1 MVNETQRRLAAI
13 LAADVAGYT
22 RLVEKDTDGTV
33 AAWKSARDDVIKP
46 LVDKKSGYIIKF
58 TGDGFLV
65 EFPSVQDAVACAI
78 ALQEELRTSSLNFR
92 MGINVGDITDDGGDV
107 HGEGVNIAARLEALA
122 EPGGICISGDVY
134 NQVRNRIDAEFR
146 DMGEKEIKHVSQ
158 PIRVYAIGV
167 AQRSV
172 SGNPVPELPD
182 KPSIAVL
189 PFDNMSG
196 DSEQEYFSDGI
207 SEDIITDLSKI
218 SGLHV
223 IARNSSFVFKGANV
237 NIKQAA
243 TELGV
248 RYVLEGSVRK
258 SGDRVRITAQL
269 IDSSSGGHLW
279 AERYDRVLENI
290 FDLQDEIAGNIV
302 NALRVKISSSEE
314 RAIENKPTKNVV
326 AYEFCLH
333 GRSLLRDMTRDAV
346 ELAAT
351 MFEKAIAIEPH
362 YVQALAGL
370 ADCGSMLQF
379 HYQLSETEAKK
390 ILAYCKLAL
399 EIDPNSSEAHAS
411 YGRFLSLK
419 IEEHENA
426 AREFQIAIELSPES
440 FEAHYYFGL
449 MYLMTDDW
457 AEKSVSLMRQ
467 AYALA
472 EFDLQAGM
480 MLMTALEGTSRHE
493 EGQEIAKQVLRI
505 ARIRNQLNPEDETAV
520 YVGGVALYY
529 LNEID
534 EAISW
539 SEMATSL
546 VTEDS
551 RQIYNL
557 ACLLSLLKRTDQS
570 IDMVARALRLGVPE
584 TKINWIR
591 CVDPDLVN
599 IRQETRFQD
608 LFPSDS

>member
-22 RLVEKDTDGTV
+22 RLVELDTDGTV
-33 AAWKSARDDVIKP
+33 AAWKSARDHVIKP
-46 LVDKKSGYIIKF
+46 LVDKKSGHIIKF

-65 EFPSVQDAVACAI
+65 EFPSVQDAVSCAI
-78 ALQEELRTSSLNFR
+78 AMQEQLKSSPLEFR
-92 MGINVGDITDDGGDV
+92 MGINVGDIVDDGGDV

-122 EPGGICISGDVY
+122 KPGGICVSGDVY

-302 NALRVKISSSEE
+302 NALRVKISLSEE

-480 MLMTALEGTSRHE
+480 MLMTALEGASRHE

-608 LFPSDS
+608 LFS

>member
-22 RLVEKDTDGTV
+22 RLVELDTDGTV
-33 AAWKSARDDVIKP
+33 AAWKSARDNVIKP
-46 LVDKKSGYIIKF
+46 LVDKKSGHIIKF

-65 EFPSVQDAVACAI
+65 EFPSVQDAVSCAI
-78 ALQEELRTSSLNFR
+78 AMQEQLKSSPLEFR
-92 MGINVGDITDDGGDV
+92 MGINVGDIVDDGGDV

-122 EPGGICISGDVY
+122 KPGGICVSGDVY

-302 NALRVKISSSEE
+302 NALRVKISLSEE

-480 MLMTALEGTSRHE
+480 MLMTALEGASRHE

-608 LFPSDS
+608 LFS